1 MTSGHVGCGNKQRLG
16 GGAPPQEGKGE
27 RMSSWYDDWISSL
40 FLLPYQDSQLPCVP
54 PIPVCGATP
63 VDVRLPS
70 EVVRLSCLASS

>member
-1 MTSGHVGCGNKQRLG
+1 MEYDVRSRGAWGTNKDWE
-16 GGAPPQEGKGE
+16 EGKGE